1 MKFPFFNWLTGKLIV
16 EIEIPDDTEE
26 RFRCRVAL
34 EIGTRSK
41 QTFAYA
47 SLVGARLDGARLDGA
62 SLAYA
67 SLVGAR
73 LDGASLAY
81 ASLVGARLDGASL
94 DGASLDYARLDGA
107 SLDGASLVGA
117 RLNGARGEKL
127 TLKGQRPV
135 VWFGPIG
142 RDRRTVYAFQ
152 TDAGAYVRA
161 GCFWDTMER
170 FKKQVAE
177 THGANEHG
185 REYAAFV
192 TLAEA
197 HFAMWPADD
206 VAEKAGP

>member
-47 SLVGARLDGARLDGA
+47 SLVGARLD
-62 SLAYA
+62 
-67 SLVGAR
+67 GAR

>member
-47 SLVGARLDGARLDGA
+47 SLVGARLD
-62 SLAYA
+62 
-67 SLVGAR
+67 GAR

-170 FKKQVAE
+170 FKEQVAE